1 MRTHIALLLCIML
14 CLCAAPP
21 SKALDGVFMANANE
35 AEWNAENACWVERH
49 YIAAA
54 DEFSAFVYA
63 PHAEEYERYGVRAPL
78 VCEAYIGSADSERIT
93 ITLDENWLIGIQTV
107 VYLVNAE
114 LIIGENAA
122 AVNYGS
128 IYIESGST
136 LTVNGALENEAVE
149 YASGEFRLNCGI
161 YIRDGGTLN
170 ALNGKYTGGG
180 KLYKSAN
187 GAVLGTEQGEALR
200 FSNGRE
206 LSALLAQCG
215 EYAALYAAAR

>member
-78 VCEAYIGSADSERIT
+78 VCEAYIGSA
-93 ITLDENWLIGIQTV
+93 
-107 VYLVNAE
+107 
-114 LIIGENAA
+114 
-122 AVNYGS
+122 
-128 IYIESGST
+128 
-136 LTVNGALENEAVE
+136 
-149 YASGEFRLNCGI
+149 
-161 YIRDGGTLN
+161 TLN
-170 ALNGKYTGGG
+170 VSRLRWMKIGS
-180 KLYKSAN
+180 SAYRQ
-187 GAVLGTEQGEALR
+187 LCT
-200 FSNGRE
+200 
-206 LSALLAQCG
+206 
-215 EYAALYAAAR
+215 

>member
-49 YIAAA
+49 YIAAV

-78 VCEAYIGSADSERIT
+78 VCEAYIGSAESERLT
-93 ITLDENWLIGIQTV
+93 LTLDENWLIGIQTA

-114 LIIGENAA
+114 LIIGESAA
-122 AVNYGS
+122 AVNYG
-128 IYIESGST
+128 
-136 LTVNGALENEAVE
+136 
-149 YASGEFRLNCGI
+149 
-161 YIRDGGTLN
+161 
-170 ALNGKYTGGG
+170 
-180 KLYKSAN
+180 
-187 GAVLGTEQGEALR
+187 
-200 FSNGRE
+200 
-206 LSALLAQCG
+206 LSLIHI
-215 EYAALYAAAR
+215 

>member
-1 MRTHIALLLCIML
+1 MRTHIALLLCILL

-21 SKALDGVFMANANE
+21 SKALGGIFMANANE

-63 PHAEEYERYGVRAPL
+63 AHAEEYERDGVRAPL
-78 VCEAYIGSADSERIT
+78 VCEAYIGSAESERIT

-114 LIIGENAA
+114 LIIGENATV
-122 AVNYGS
+122 VNYGS

-136 LTVNGALENEAVE
+136 LTVNGALENEAIE
-149 YASGEFRLNCGI
+149 YASGELRLN
-161 YIRDGGTLN
+161 
-170 ALNGKYTGGG
+170 
-180 KLYKSAN
+180 
-187 GAVLGTEQGEALR
+187 
-200 FSNGRE
+200 
-206 LSALLAQCG
+206 
-215 EYAALYAAAR
+215 